1 MSSKD
6 HNPPIF
12 SQEAS
17 DQLTE
22 EAREMIKRGPRKRKT
37 IRSTLE
43 SYRSVIAGLREQGY
57 TVPEI
62 ACLFEKH
69 FLRQGIELNSLAY
82 LAKVISQMNEKPR
95 YKEQPA
101 PAAEPQDNLDGLVA
115 VSSGVIGGLVVQTV
129 DARELHAF
137 LGVGKV
143 FRAWIQD
150 RIQQFGFVENQD
162 FVCIENVCRPNSD
175 GKGRGGHNVKEYTLT
190 LDMAKELSMVER
202 TPKGK
207 EARQYFIECER
218 RLYAGEAAPTR
229 SGRAMEDADLLS
241 AAESPSKTSIL
252 DHFLPVPF
260 HDFLSGIEDCAKLV
274 EITHPN
280 ASAEDKAREAVHMAA
295 GIMRIDLAALRRI
308 IGDRGFLASLLGR

>member
-1 MSSKD
+1 M
-6 HNPPIF
+6 
-12 SQEAS
+12 
-17 DQLTE
+17 
-22 EAREMIKRGPRKRKT
+22 
-37 IRSTLE
+37 
-43 SYRSVIAGLREQGY
+43 
-57 TVPEI
+57 
-62 ACLFEKH
+62 
-69 FLRQGIELNSLAY
+69 
-82 LAKVISQMNEKPR
+82 
-95 YKEQPA
+95 
-101 PAAEPQDNLDGLVA
+101 VA

-129 DARELHAF
+129 NARELHAF

-162 FVCIENVCRPNSD
+162 FVCFEDLSRPNLDAS
-175 GKGRGGHNVKEYTLT
+175 KSRQQRIKEYHLT

-229 SGRAMEDADLLS
+229 SGGAMEDADLLS

-260 HDFLSGIEDCAKLV
+260 HNFLSGIEDCAKLV

-308 IGDRGFLASLLGR
+308 IGDRGFLASLLGH

>member
-1 MSSKD
+1 
-6 HNPPIF
+6 
-12 SQEAS
+12 
-17 DQLTE
+17 
-22 EAREMIKRGPRKRKT
+22 
-37 IRSTLE
+37 
-43 SYRSVIAGLREQGY
+43 
-57 TVPEI
+57 
-62 ACLFEKH
+62 
-69 FLRQGIELNSLAY
+69 
-82 LAKVISQMNEKPR
+82 MNEKPR

-129 DARELHAF
+129 NARELHTF
-137 LGVGKV
+137 LEVGKD
-143 FRAWIQD
+143 FSTWITD
-150 RIQQFGFVENQD
+150 RIKQFRFVENQD
-162 FVCIENVCRPNSD
+162 FIIDSPKSGNQT
-175 GKGRGGHNVKEYTLT
+175 GRGGDRKTKEYAFT

-229 SGRAMEDADLLS
+229 SGGAMEDADLLS
-241 AAESPSKTSIL
+241 AAESPSKTSVL

-280 ASAEDKAREAVHMAA
+280 ASAEDKVREAVHMAA

-308 IGDRGFLASLLGR
+308 IGDRGFLALLLGR

>member
-101 PAAEPQDNLDGLVA
+101 PAAEPQETLDGLVA
-115 VSSGVIGGLVVQTV
+115 VSSGVIG
-129 DARELHAF
+129 
-137 LGVGKV
+137 
-143 FRAWIQD
+143 
-150 RIQQFGFVENQD
+150 
-162 FVCIENVCRPNSD
+162 
-175 GKGRGGHNVKEYTLT
+175 
-190 LDMAKELSMVER
+190 
-202 TPKGK
+202 
-207 EARQYFIECER
+207 
-218 RLYAGEAAPTR
+218 
-229 SGRAMEDADLLS
+229 
-241 AAESPSKTSIL
+241 
-252 DHFLPVPF
+252 
-260 HDFLSGIEDCAKLV
+260 
-274 EITHPN
+274 
-280 ASAEDKAREAVHMAA
+280 
-295 GIMRIDLAALRRI
+295 
-308 IGDRGFLASLLGR
+308 